1 MEILQERTSV
11 ATTDLEAQRHNAQ
24 IAERFKRLQNLRNAE
39 NEQFSGEVSAS
50 ANTAVAES
58 TRTVYA
64 YETPVS
70 ETPVMQQIPQVAE
83 YTRENVSNSVFTGER
98 FDRFQQNVAAE
109 MAATVIQPAFIAP
122 TVEKKPQTAEQTGA
136 AQYSLSTFAKVVMAV
151 FAAVVIAMI
160 SLICAN
166 SALINQK
173 SVELRAL
180 EVQKAQLVQEYEAL
194 CQEIEAEI
202 SEESIRQY
210 ALENG
215 MELVFGN

>member
-24 IAERFKRLQNLRNAE
+24 IAERFKRLQNLKNAE
-39 NEQFSGEVSAS
+39 NEQFSSGVSAS

-58 TRTVYA
+58 TRTVYT
-64 YETPVS
+64 YETPVT

-98 FDRFQQNVAAE
+98 FDKFQQNVAE
-109 MAATVIQPAFIAP
+109 LAATVVQPTFIAP
-122 TVEKKPQTAEQTGA
+122 TVEKKTETAQQTGVA
-136 AQYSLSTFAKVVMAV
+136 EYSLSTFAKIVMAV

-160 SLICAN
+160 TLICAN

-173 SVELRAL
+173 SIELRAL